1 MSGSSGV
8 PVNWGVVCIAGLLLS
23 GAGCGGGG
31 ATIPVVTFHAADV
44 EVDPPAEASDKPAA
58 ATAESTE

>member
-8 PVNWGVVCIAGLLLS
+8 PVYWGVVCIAGLLLS

-31 ATIPVVTFHAADV
+31 ATIPAVTFHAADV
-44 EVDPPAEASDKPAA
+44 EVDPPAEVDKPSSTA
-58 ATAESTE
+58 AESTE